1 MAKKKTVKIDTEN
14 VDINL
19 EKDGTNEDTYDQ
31 FDDKVYIFKGPSF
44 FKLDVDTKNI
54 DINVVKDDLNK
65 EFHYDGKK
73 IDIDIKKTPE
83 GIEVK
88 VDATGALWKIIAKR
102 IIKFVL
108 KRFKR

>member
-1 MAKKKTVKIDTEN
+1 MAKKKVVKIDTKN
-14 VDINL
+14 VDLNL
-19 EKDGTNEDTYDQ
+19 EKDGTN
-31 FDDKVYIFKGPSF
+31 V
-44 FKLDVDTKNI
+44 KLDVDTKNV
-54 DINVVKDDLNK
+54 DIHVLKDELNK
-65 EFHYDGKK
+65 EFKYDSKN

>member
-1 MAKKKTVKIDTEN
+1 MAKKKVVKIDTNN

-19 EKDGTNEDTYDQ
+19 EKDGTN
-31 FDDKVYIFKGPSF
+31 I
-44 FKLDVDTKNI
+44 KLDVDTKNV
-54 DINVVKDDLNK
+54 DIHVLKDELNK
-65 EFHYDGKK
+65 EFKYDSKN

>member
-1 MAKKKTVKIDTEN
+1 MAKKKVVKIDTNN

-19 EKDGTNEDTYDQ
+19 EKDGTN
-31 FDDKVYIFKGPSF
+31 V
-44 FKLDVDTKNI
+44 KLDVDTKNV
-54 DINVVKDDLNK
+54 DIHVLKDELNK
-65 EFHYDGKK
+65 EFKYDSKN

-102 IIKFVL
+102 IVKFVL
-108 KRFKR
+108 NRFKR

>member
-1 MAKKKTVKIDTEN
+1 MAKKKVVKIDTKN

-19 EKDGTNEDTYDQ
+19 EKDGTN
-31 FDDKVYIFKGPSF
+31 I
-44 FKLDVDTKNI
+44 KLDVDTKNV
-54 DINVVKDDLNK
+54 DIHVLKDELNK
-65 EFHYDGKK
+65 EFKYDSKN

-102 IIKFVL
+102 IVKFVL
-108 KRFKR
+108 NRFKR

>member
-1 MAKKKTVKIDTEN
+1 MAKKKVVKIDTNN

-19 EKDGTNEDTYDQ
+19 EKDGTN
-31 FDDKVYIFKGPSF
+31 
-44 FKLDVDTKNI
+44 FKLDVDTKNV
-54 DINVVKDDLNK
+54 DIHVLKDELNK
-65 EFHYDGKK
+65 EFKYDSKN

-102 IIKFVL
+102 IVKFVL
-108 KRFKR
+108 NRFKR

>member
-1 MAKKKTVKIDTEN
+1 MAKKKVVKIDTNN

-19 EKDGTNEDTYDQ
+19 EKDGTN
-31 FDDKVYIFKGPSF
+31 I
-44 FKLDVDTKNI
+44 KLDVDTKNV
-54 DINVVKDDLNK
+54 DIHVLKDELNK
-65 EFHYDGKK
+65 EFKYDSKN

-102 IIKFVL
+102 IVKFVL
-108 KRFKR
+108 NRFKR

>member
-1 MAKKKTVKIDTEN
+1 MNFKMAKKKVIKIDTDK
-14 VDINL
+14 VDLNL
-19 EKDGTNEDTYDQ
+19 EKDGTNIKID
-31 FDDKVYIFKGPSF
+31 
-44 FKLDVDTKNI
+44 LDTKNV
-54 DINVVKDDLNK
+54 DIHVIKDELNK
-65 EFHYDGKK
+65 EFKLDSKN

-88 VDATGALWKIIAKR
+88 VDATGVLWKIIAKR

>member
-1 MAKKKTVKIDTEN
+1 MNFKMAKKKVIKIDTDN
-14 VDINL
+14 VDLNL
-19 EKDGTNEDTYDQ
+19 EKDGTNIKID
-31 FDDKVYIFKGPSF
+31 
-44 FKLDVDTKNI
+44 LDTKNV
-54 DINVVKDDLNK
+54 DIHVIKDDLNK